1 MKAVLLAIGLAAA
14 LPSPAA
20 ACRLHKVWHYPW
32 PQRCGL
38 RPAQRPPAR
47 PMRLVSVFSP
57 SKVAAKP
64 EAPTDD
70 ELRQRAIERLKVEF
84 AIRNAMSANVPE
96 MSRAYVPQ
104 MSR

>member
-47 PMRLVSVFSP
+47 PAKLALSFSP
-57 SKVAAKP
+57 SKEAAKINP
-64 EAPTDD
+64 PSDD
-70 ELRQRAIERLKVEF
+70 ELRQRAIEKLKVEF
-84 AIRNAMSANVPE
+84 AIRNAMTAN
-96 MSRAYVPQ
+96 VPQ
-104 MSR
+104 MSPAYVPKMSR